1 MQIHVVAVGTRMPAW
16 VNEAFQEYAKRLPA
30 QFRVRL
36 REVAAGRRGK
46 NADME
51 RVLRDEGAR
60 LLAAVPRGCRVVALE
75 STGRQMDTPGLA
87 AELTAHSACGE
98 DLALLIG
105 GPEGLARECRER
117 AAAVWSLSALT
128 FAHPVVRV
136 VLAEQLYRVWSM
148 ISHHPY
154 HR

>member
-30 QFRVRL
+30 QFRLRL
-36 REVAAGRRGK
+36 REIAPGRRGK
-46 NADME
+46 NADLA

-75 STGRQMDTPGLA
+75 RTGRQMDTPGLA
-87 AELTAHSACGE
+87 AELTAQLSRGE

-105 GPEGLARECRER
+105 GPEGLAPECRKH

-136 VLAEQLYRVWSM
+136 VVAEQLYRVWSM